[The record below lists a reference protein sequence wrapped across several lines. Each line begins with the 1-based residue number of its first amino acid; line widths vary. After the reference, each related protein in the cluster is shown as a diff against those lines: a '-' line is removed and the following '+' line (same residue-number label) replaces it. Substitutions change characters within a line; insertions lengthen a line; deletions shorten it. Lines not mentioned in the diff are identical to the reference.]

1 MSGRSPTLAAEPLA
15 TEPVGV
21 WRLRWRRL
29 QRDRV
34 AVGAGLLLASLFVLC
49 GAAPLIEDW
58 LGVSGVETDLLSRFD
73 PPSAQHWLGCDDAGR
88 DELARLLRGGW
99 TSLTIGLLA
108 AVGSKLIG
116 LGVGSLAGYLRGR
129 TDMVL
134 MRITDFILSLPG
146 LPLLII
152 LAAIDLEKLGVG
164 REFIRSGAA
173 GYWRVVIILTL
184 LNWTGIARLVRA
196 GTMAIAEREFVLSA
210 RAQGATARWIM
221 LVHILPNAIAPVIVA
236 TTLSM
241 GRFILVESGLSF
253 LGVGIQPPATSWGSM
268 LTNAQEL
275 ITTAPMLALWPG
287 FFIFVSVIAINF
299 LGDGLQAALDPRSDP
314 R

>member
-1 MSGRSPTLAAEPLA
+1 MSAAVETLPAEPI
-15 TEPVGV
+15 GV

-29 QRDRV
+29 RRDRV
-34 AVGAGLLLASLFVLC
+34 AVGAGLLLLTLFVLC
-49 GAAPLIEDW
+49 GAAPLIEGW
-58 LGVSGVETDLLSRFD
+58 LGVSGVETDLLARFD
-73 PPSAQHWLGCDDAGR
+73 LPSAEHWLGCDDAGR

-108 AVGSKLIG
+108 ALGSKLIG
-116 LGVGSLAGYLRGR
+116 LVVGSIAGYMRGR

-134 MRITDFILSLPG
+134 MRITDFMLSLPG

-196 GTMAIAEREFVLSA
+196 GTMTIAEREFVLSA
-210 RAQGATARWIM
+210 RAQGATASWIM
-221 LVHILPNAIAPVIVA
+221 AVHILPNAIAPVIVA